1 LNVAEAL
8 CLIRD
13 DGPPRAD
20 VTPLYANAMA
30 FRATVDALLERTAS
44 LNWNV
49 VAAVDSLGFVLGG
62 AIAGRRGCGLVAVR
76 KEGKLPHAT
85 LREPF
90 EHYAGGVDALEV
102 REDLFFERDRV
113 LIVDEWIETGAT
125 VAAATHLV
133 ERCGAVVAGIATLHC
148 DLPPDHA
155 IFKGNPV
162 IALNLT

>member
-1 LNVAEAL
+1 LNVADAL
-8 CLIRD
+8 GLIRD
-13 DGPPRAD
+13 EGPPRAD
-20 VTPLYANAMA
+20 VTPLYADAKA
-30 FRATVDALLERTAS
+30 FRATVDALLERTLS
-44 LNWNV
+44 LDWNV

-62 AIAGRRGCGLVAVR
+62 AIAVQRGCGLVAIR

-90 EHYAGGVDALEV
+90 QHYGGGADALEV

-125 VAAATHLV
+125 VAATAHLV

-148 DLPPDHA
+148 DLPVDHG
-155 IFKGNPV
+155 IFNGRPV
-162 IALNLT
+162 IALNH